1 VYDLGFVAYRQ
12 QHWLEVMEM
21 DMIGAL
27 STLCERLVLKPKVRL
42 FFPQKLNFEF

>member
-1 VYDLGFVAYRQ
+1 MTLGLLLIGNNI
-12 QHWLEVMEM
+12 WLEVMEM
-21 DMIGAL
+21 DTIGAL